1 MAGKGNKPKRALQ
14 SAVEAALIWAALAL
28 LFAFAGSRFAKLPG
42 WYILIMTGVPAI
54 PAGAYYV
61 FSSRKAAPPA
71 QKPAEAT
78 TEKAPKGRHFMDV
91 VDAMDGREFEKFCG
105 ALLERCGYQ
114 NVFVTRASGDQGVDI
129 IAYKN
134 NIRYAFQCK
143 RYDGK
148 VSNSAVQQVR
158 AGQDMY
164 SCFRAVVITNSYF
177 TRGAKDLARVS
188 GVELWD
194 RDILQD
200 KIYRAVKS
208 ELDFQKM
215 RRWTPANQ

>member
-1 MAGKGNKPKRALQ
+1 MAGKDNKPKRA
-14 SAVEAALIWAALAL
+14 SRRAVETALIWAVLAL
-28 LFAFAGSRFAKLPG
+28 LFAFAGSRFAEMPG
-42 WYILIMTGVPAI
+42 WYILVIIGVPAI
-54 PAGAYYV
+54 PAGAYYL

-71 QKPAEAT
+71 QKT
-78 TEKAPKGRHFMDV
+78 TEAAPEKPSQSKHFMDV
-91 VDAMDGREFEKFCG
+91 IDTMEGREFERFCG

-164 SCFRAVVITNSYF
+164 SYF
-177 TRGAKDLARVS
+177 TLGAKDLAKVS

-194 RDILQD
+194 RDVLQD
-200 KIYRAVKS
+200 KIYRVIKT
-208 ELDFQKM
+208 ERVFQEM

>member
-1 MAGKGNKPKRALQ
+1 MAGKDNKPKRA
-14 SAVEAALIWAALAL
+14 SRRAVEAALIWAVLAL
-28 LFAFAGSRFAKLPG
+28 LFAFAGSRFSEMPG
-42 WYILIMTGVPAI
+42 WYILVIIGAPAI
-54 PAGAYYV
+54 PAGTYYL
-61 FSSRKAAPPA
+61 FSSRKATPPA
-71 QKPAEAT
+71 QKT
-78 TEKAPKGRHFMDV
+78 TEAAPEKTSRSKHFMDV
-91 VDAMDGREFEKFCG
+91 IDEMEGREFERFCG

-177 TRGAKDLARVS
+177 TRGAKALAKVS

-194 RDILQD
+194 RDVLQD
-200 KIYRAVKS
+200 KIYRVIKT
-208 ELDFQKM
+208 ERVFQEM